1 MAETG
6 CPHALVKTVP
16 LRADGWQ
23 GPSATRQPSTSDGPV
38 TNDRTDRFDG
48 PSPGIVGSGDFVAG
62 SASPSTRRCPPMAA
76 ATSATKATDPTEAP
90 RSCGGLGHTSTC
102 RGTRAMSRRRC
113 RGSRALADDRTHAT
127 ESTELTIHRRSVG
140 SGDSVTGRRRRSQH
154 RVDPQ
159 SMRPKR
165 RRRPTL
171 RRRPSVSPPE
181 GVLLDALTGRSTP
194 QAQRFARLLAVRSQ
208 QRSCRQRIA

>member
-23 GPSATRQPSTSDGPV
+23 GPSATWQPSTSDGPV

-62 SASPSTRRCPPMAA
+62 SASPATRRCPPMPA

-127 ESTELTIHRRSVG
+127 ESTEPTIHPLICRFWQLRQAPANTSRDGTNLVWTTSTPAAG
-140 SGDSVTGRRRRSQH
+140 CLTRART
-154 RVDPQ
+154 P
-159 SMRPKR
+159 PKR
-165 RRRPTL
+165 RLGYRAWARAEVRRL
-171 RRRPSVSPPE
+171 RWRV
-181 GVLLDALTGRSTP
+181 G
-194 QAQRFARLLAVRSQ
+194 
-208 QRSCRQRIA
+208 